1 MIEFYL
7 NDGSLLKYTG
17 DAPYLNDALEL
28 ARAVRASLATSTST
42 RLTDWQKYCLVPPK
56 ELLRL
61 RSQIA
66 RGKAVAARSTP
77 RNLAWLFS
85 PDLPKE
91 IAWRVFAYW
100 NPRH

>member
-1 MIEFYL
+1 MA
-7 NDGSLLKYTG
+7 K
-17 DAPYLNDALEL
+17 
-28 ARAVRASLATSTST
+28 AVRAAQSTSTST
-42 RLTDWQKYCLVPPK
+42 RLTPWQKYCLVPPK

-66 RGKAVAARSTP
+66 RGKAVATRSTP

>member
-1 MIEFYL
+1 MDEWNPRF
-7 NDGSLLKYTG
+7 GSSKLLSPLLRRG
-17 DAPYLNDALEL
+17 G
-28 ARAVRASLATSTST
+28 RR
-42 RLTDWQKYCLVPPK
+42 RGFRK
-56 ELLRL
+56 EMLRL

-66 RGKAVAARSTP
+66 SGKVKATRATP

>member
-1 MIEFYL
+1 M
-7 NDGSLLKYTG
+7 
-17 DAPYLNDALEL
+17 
-28 ARAVRASLATSTST
+28 
-42 RLTDWQKYCLVPPK
+42 
-56 ELLRL
+56 LRL

-66 RGKAVAARSTP
+66 SGKVTATRATP

>member
-1 MIEFYL
+1 M
-7 NDGSLLKYTG
+7 
-17 DAPYLNDALEL
+17 
-28 ARAVRASLATSTST
+28 
-42 RLTDWQKYCLVPPK
+42 
-56 ELLRL
+56 LRL

-66 RGKAVAARSTP
+66 RGKVRAARATP

-100 NPRH
+100 NLPRTVNGTGHTGPSEFCATSI

>member
-1 MIEFYL
+1 M
-7 NDGSLLKYTG
+7 
-17 DAPYLNDALEL
+17 
-28 ARAVRASLATSTST
+28 
-42 RLTDWQKYCLVPPK
+42 
-56 ELLRL
+56 LRL

-66 RGKAVAARSTP
+66 GGKVKATRATP
-77 RNLAWLFS
+77 RNLARLFS